1 MRICIRSTVH
11 SFVPKNV
18 KDAEQVEGAQPEG
31 QYQNIYGL
39 VEYEG
44 NRTNWQKNLD
54 IQLA

>member
-18 KDAEQVEGAQPEG
+18 KDSEQVEGAQPEG